1 MKEKKRAPAEQA
13 PHEQHLKLVAPGN
26 ISKFAPYFILLLS
39 LLATLTLWALY
50 DASLKERARLIYLD
64 RTDEISAGIIAGIHE
79 NEQILRGAAGLIN
92 ASDVVNRD
100 EWRRYVETL
109 NLVDDYPGILGVGF
123 SIWLTP
129 SEKEEHV
136 RTIRAEGFPDYVIRP
151 DGQRPVYTSIIYLE
165 PFNWRN
171 KRAFGYDMFF
181 EPVRRKAMEMARD
194 EGVATLAAK
203 IVLLQ
208 ETDKDVQNGMLMYVP
223 VYRKGM
229 PVGTVEE
236 RRAAIQGFAYS
247 PVRFAD
253 FIHATLRKIPRDIAF
268 EIFAT
273 DTAQPEA
280 LMYANMPAGST
291 ALPEGYRSTYKSTKI
306 LDVFGAKWLI
316 TFRNTPLFRDEIQR
330 FTSYAALAGGIVVS
344 LLLTLIAFAF
354 RKAVVKAYDVAR
366 TMAESEARF
375 KGAFQHSAIG
385 MALVAPDGAWLK
397 VNNSL
402 CAMLGYTEGEL
413 LSMTFQDITYPDDLG
428 ADMDNVKRMLAGEI
442 ETYQMEKRYF
452 SKQGE
457 IIWALLA
464 VSLVRNAEGVPLY
477 FISQVENISERKRT
491 ESLLR
496 ESSERFSA
504 AFDNAPLL
512 FTISALEDG
521 TYLDVN
527 QRFLNITGFTREEV
541 IGKNSVELGWISEGD
556 RSLLKQKMQQDGR
569 ISDWELNLKAKS
581 GKSILCKYWGEII
594 YVAGH
599 KRLLSIGMDITEHR
613 KGEQQQRLL
622 HDQLFHAQKMESIG
636 RLAGGVAHDFNNSL
650 FCVLGFAE
658 IILEKLDAQS
668 SLRSDVEQIRRA
680 AQQAADVTKQL
691 LAFSRKQVLQARPMD
706 LDGLIVNQQKM
717 LHRIIG
723 EDIRIELDLKAAT
736 ALAIVDASQ
745 FQQVLMNLCVNA
757 RDAMPQGGP
766 LVIQSRVV
774 AAPPQVESPVIKA
787 GASVVRVSV
796 IDQGVGM
803 PPAMIDRIFEPF
815 FTTKEV
821 GKGTGLGLAVVQGI
835 VKQHGGW
842 IEVASKPG
850 AGTRFDIF
858 LPCAEWLPLS
868 EEEENMPPPGGHGE
882 CILLVE
888 DDPIV
893 RQVGA
898 IRLRN
903 LGYTVLE
910 AEGVESGWTQYQ
922 SARASIRVLL
932 SDVVLPDGSGVTLA
946 ERIAAADPAVRI
958 AFSSGYADE
967 RSRVEEITAHG
978 WPFITKPYN
987 LLALAR
993 LIESLLSRN
1002 AG

>member
-1 MKEKKRAPAEQA
+1 
-13 PHEQHLKLVAPGN
+13 
-26 ISKFAPYFILLLS
+26 
-39 LLATLTLWALY
+39 
-50 DASLKERARLIYLD
+50 
-64 RTDEISAGIIAGIHE
+64 
-79 NEQILRGAAGLIN
+79 
-92 ASDVVNRD
+92 
-100 EWRRYVETL
+100 
-109 NLVDDYPGILGVGF
+109 
-123 SIWLTP
+123 
-129 SEKEEHV
+129 
-136 RTIRAEGFPDYVIRP
+136 
-151 DGQRPVYTSIIYLE
+151 
-165 PFNWRN
+165 
-171 KRAFGYDMFF
+171 
-181 EPVRRKAMEMARD
+181 
-194 EGVATLAAK
+194 
-203 IVLLQ
+203 
-208 ETDKDVQNGMLMYVP
+208 
-223 VYRKGM
+223 
-229 PVGTVEE
+229 
-236 RRAAIQGFAYS
+236 
-247 PVRFAD
+247 
-253 FIHATLRKIPRDIAF
+253 
-268 EIFAT
+268 
-273 DTAQPEA
+273 
-280 LMYANMPAGST
+280 
-291 ALPEGYRSTYKSTKI
+291 
-306 LDVFGAKWLI
+306 
-316 TFRNTPLFRDEIQR
+316 
-330 FTSYAALAGGIVVS
+330 
-344 LLLTLIAFAF
+344 
-354 RKAVVKAYDVAR
+354 
-366 TMAESEARF
+366 
-375 KGAFQHSAIG
+375 
-385 MALVAPDGAWLK
+385 
-397 VNNSL
+397 
-402 CAMLGYTEGEL
+402 
-413 LSMTFQDITYPDDLG
+413 MTFQDITYPDDLG

-464 VSLVRNAEGVPLY
+464 VSLVKNAEGVPLY

-496 ESSERFSA
+496 ESCERFSA

-527 QRFLNITGFTREEV
+527 QRFLNITGFTREEA

-569 ISDWELNLKAKS
+569 ISDWEVDLKAKS

-599 KRLLSIGMDITEHR
+599 KRLLSIGMDITEYR

-636 RLAGGVAHDFNNSL
+636 RLASGVAHDFNNSL
-650 FCVLGFAE
+650 YCISGFSELLMSA
-658 IILEKLDAQS
+658 LPADFPQRTYLD
-668 SLRSDVEQIRRA
+668 QIMNA
-680 AQQAADVTKQL
+680 AYQAADVAKQL
-691 LAFSRKQVLQARPMD
+691 LAFSRRQVIVPRPVD
-706 LDGLIVNQQKM
+706 VNSLIRDQQKM

-723 EDIRIELDLKAAT
+723 EDIRIELDLKAAS
-736 ALAIVDASQ
+736 ALAIVDPSQ

-766 LVIQSRVV
+766 LKIESKVV
-774 AAPPQVESPVIKA
+774 KVPPGVEVPPIMA
-787 GASVVRVSV
+787 GASAIRVSV
-796 IDQGVGM
+796 IDKGVGM
-803 PPAMIDRIFEPF
+803 PPEMVDRIFEPF
-815 FTTKEV
+815 FTTKEL
-821 GKGTGLGLAVVQGI
+821 GKGTGLGLSVVQGI

-858 LPCAEWLPLS
+858 LPCAEVLPLS
-868 EEEENMPPPGGHGE
+868 EEEENMPPPKGHGE

-903 LGYTVLE
+903 LGYKVME
-910 AEGVESGWTQYQ
+910 AESVESGWTQYQ
-922 SARASIRVLL
+922 LGRTSIRVLL

-967 RSRVEEITAHG
+967 RSRVEEINARN

-993 LIESLLSRN
+993 LIDSLLKGG